1 MVGLQ
6 ASASL
11 GSLLGAVPSGWPN
24 NPLYYPNTWGA
35 QQGQGLA
42 STSTIGGGVYPFF
55 QGVGQVLRG
64 VIGYSERYTGAIRQL
79 KQEISKEIKVD

>member
-24 NPLYYPNTWGA
+24 NPLYYPGLWGA
-35 QQGQGLA
+35 QQGQGLTG
-42 STSTIGGGVYPFF
+42 TSTIGGGFQQVFSEAGRF
-55 QGVGQVLRG
+55 LQGV
-64 VIGYSERYTGAIRQL
+64 IEYSKRYTGEIEQL
-79 KQEISKEIKVD
+79 KFEISQEIKVD